1 MTPGKHRTRR
11 LTYESKRG
19 TRIQTS
25 PHNNPPFRKD
35 PSQTPSARKKARLDL
50 KTGLILGL
58 RRGKGQDDL
67 DSVRGVSTMQRSL
80 PFDVELTSHLLS
92 LSAILD
98 DPSAAGF
105 FEGEPDAVF
114 GGHGPTIGHD
124 GGRFVAHPIG

>member
-1 MTPGKHRTRR
+1 VKDAFGNAKNQALDNCGSSGEITPGKHRTRR

-25 PHNNPPFRKD
+25 PHNYPPFRKD

-67 DSVRGVSTMQRSL
+67 DSVRGVSTMQKSL
-80 PFDVELTSHLLS
+80 PFDVELT
-92 LSAILD
+92 
-98 DPSAAGF
+98 
-105 FEGEPDAVF
+105 
-114 GGHGPTIGHD
+114 TIF
-124 GGRFVAHPIG
+124 RVQTA